1 MTQSQVVPGVPNIRE
16 PLTNQDGKTASRA
29 WFYFWTVT
37 VFNSTVATGSVLQF
51 AGVTLPNGYLA
62 CDGKAVSRATYSALN
77 SIAAALN
84 YGSPYGP
91 GDGVNT
97 FNVPNIATVAG
108 VRSMIK
114 T

>member
-1 MTQSQVVPGVPNIRE
+1 MTQQAPPGVPNIRE
-16 PLTNQDGKTASRA
+16 PLTGQDGHSASRA

-51 AGVTLPNGYLA
+51 AGVTLPNGYLT
-62 CDGKAVSRATYSALN
+62 CDGSAVSRASYSALN
-77 SIAAALN
+77 SIAAALK

-97 FNVPNIATVAG
+97 FNVPNIAAVSG
-108 VRSMIK
+108 VQSMIK
-114 T
+114 I